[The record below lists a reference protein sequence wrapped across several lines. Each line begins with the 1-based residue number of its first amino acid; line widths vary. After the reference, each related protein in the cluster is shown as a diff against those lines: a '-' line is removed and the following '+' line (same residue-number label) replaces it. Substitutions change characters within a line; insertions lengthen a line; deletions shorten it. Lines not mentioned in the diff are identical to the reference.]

1 MTRPGTA
8 LVLGGGGVT
17 GIAWEIGLLL
27 GLVEHGIDLTEA
39 ETVVGTSAGSVVGA
53 LVTCGESLEEMYA
66 SQFADPSGEEVAK
79 MGAGIIA
86 RFALAY
92 LTPGSPSR
100 KLRRIGRLAMRART
114 GDETERVEVIRSR
127 MGERSWP
134 DRRLLITAVDAGSGE
149 PAVFDKNTGV
159 DLVRAVAASCAVPL
173 VWPPVVVNGRR
184 YVDGGMRSPNNAD
197 LARGA
202 SHIIVFAPIVA
213 SYNRATRV
221 DTQLIGLGPRVAWSV
236 IAPDPVAAHA
246 VNANMLDPKHRAQAA
261 RAGRQQARRVLD
273 KVRSAWPC

>member
-27 GLVEHGIDLTEA
+27 GLAEHGLDLTEA
-39 ETVVGTSAGSVVGA
+39 ETLVGTSAGSVVGA
-53 LVTCGESLEEMYA
+53 LVACGEDLEEMYA

-100 KLRRIGRLAMRART
+100 KLRRIGRLAMRARI

-127 MGERSWP
+127 MGDRSWP

-149 PAVFDKNTGV
+149 PAVFDKSTGV
-159 DLVRAVAASCAVPL
+159 DLVRAVSASCAVPL

-221 DTQLIGLGPRVAWSV
+221 DTQLFGLGPQVAWSV
-236 IAPDPVAAHA
+236 IAPDPEAAHA

-273 KVRSAWPC
+273 KVRAAWPC

>member
-27 GLVEHGIDLTEA
+27 GLAEHGIDLTEA
-39 ETVVGTSAGSVVGA
+39 ETLVGTSAGSVVGA
-53 LVTCGESLEEMYA
+53 LVACGEDLEEMYA

-92 LTPGSPSR
+92 ITPGSPSR
-100 KLRRIGRLAMRART
+100 KLRRIGRLAMRARI

-127 MGERSWP
+127 MGDRSWP

-149 PAVFDKNTGV
+149 PAVFDKSTGV
-159 DLVRAVAASCAVPL
+159 DLVRAVSASCAVPL

-213 SYNRATRV
+213 SYNKATRV

-236 IAPDPVAAHA
+236 IAPDAIAAHA
-246 VNANMLDPKHRAQAA
+246 VNANMLDPRHRAQAA

-273 KVRSAWPC
+273 KVRAAWPC

>member
-1 MTRPGTA
+1 M
-8 LVLGGGGVT
+8 LGGGGVT

-27 GLVEHGIDLTEA
+27 GLAEHGIDLTEA
-39 ETVVGTSAGSVVGA
+39 ETLVGTSAGSVVGA
-53 LVTCGESLEEMYA
+53 LVACGEDLEEMYA

-159 DLVRAVAASCAVPL
+159 DLVRAVSASCAVPL

-202 SHIIVFAPIVA
+202 SHIVVFAPIVA

-221 DTQLIGLGPRVAWSV
+221 DTQLARLGRRVAWSV
-236 IAPDPVAAHA
+236 IAPDGEAAHA
-246 VNANMLDPKHRAQAA
+246 VNANMLDPRHRAQSA

-273 KVRSAWPC
+273 KVRAAWPC